1 MDFNELVASRY
12 SVRSFASTPVPAEKL
27 QAVLAAARQ
36 APTACNLQ
44 PQRIFVLQS
53 SEALAKLHAITS
65 CHFNAPVVLLVCYDK
80 TECWARSFDGFKS
93 GEMDASIVGTYLMLA
108 AVEQG
113 LGSTWVC
120 YFDAAKLSKEFALPK
135 NLVPAALFPLG
146 VPASGSKP
154 NPLHFERKPLEE
166 TVSWL

>member
-1 MDFNELVASRY
+1 MDFRELLSSRY
-12 SVRSFASTPVPAEKL
+12 SVRSFASTPVSSDKL
-27 QAVLAAARQ
+27 HAVLEAARL

-53 SEALAKLHAITS
+53 EEALAKVRSCTT
-65 CHFNAPVVLLVCYDK
+65 CHFGAPVVLMLCYDK
-80 TECWARSFDGFKS
+80 ESCWERSLDGFSS

-108 AVEQG
+108 LAEQG

-120 YFDAAKLSKEFALPK
+120 YFDPAKLVKEFQLPE
-135 NLVPAALFPLG
+135 NIVPVTLFPIG
-146 VPASGSKP
+146 YPAPGSNP
-154 NPLHFERKPLEE
+154 NPQHFERKKQAG

>member
-1 MDFNELVASRY
+1 MNFKELVTSRY
-12 SVRSFASTPVPAEKL
+12 SVRSFASVPVPAEKL
-27 QAVLAAARQ
+27 QAVLEAARL

-53 SEALAKLHAITS
+53 TEALTKVRACTS
-65 CHFNAPVVLLVCYDK
+65 CHFDAPVVLLVCYDK
-80 TECWARSFDGFKS
+80 AESWERGFDGFNS
-93 GEMDASIVGTYLMLA
+93 GEMDASIVGTHLMLA
-108 AVEQG
+108 ATAQG

-120 YFDAAKLSKEFALPK
+120 YFDPAKLRKEFALPE

-146 VPASGSKP
+146 VPASDSKP
-154 NPLHFERKPLEE
+154 NPNHFNRKKLEE

>member
-1 MDFNELVASRY
+1 MNFTELVASRY
-12 SVRSFASTPVPAEKL
+12 SIRSFAAKPVPAEKL
-27 QAVLAAARQ
+27 QTILEAARL

-53 SEALAKLHAITS
+53 ADALSKVRACTT

-80 TECWARSFDGFKS
+80 TKSWKRSFDGFNS
-93 GEMDASIVGTYLMLA
+93 GGMDASIVGTHLMLA
-108 AVEQG
+108 AAEQG

-120 YFDAAKLSKEFALPK
+120 YFDAAKLIKEFALPE

-146 VPASGSKP
+146 LPASGSKP
-154 NPLHFERKPLEE
+154 NPQHFERKKLEE
-166 TVSWL
+166 TVAWL